1 MKKLSFFY
9 YVGIDIS
16 KLWFDAYILD
26 KNTPKQGEH
35 HQFSNN
41 KKGFHAFIQWLK
53 ETGVE
58 DLSKVLIGM
67 EHTGVYT
74 VPLCEYLN
82 TTILTYTLIPGLTI
96 KKSLGITRGKNDK
109 IDAKRIAR
117 YIYKEID
124 FMSIHT
130 LPSKAIRS
138 IQSLLAHRRRL
149 QKAKHA
155 FGVSSGER
163 KAYDDIDNL
172 NFLTEASDKMVDF
185 VGEQLKEIDS
195 AINQILHEYPELK
208 RNYDLMCSVPGIG
221 RWTALNLIVCTQN
234 FVRFSNSRKFASY
247 AGIAPFDN
255 SSGKKVAKSAHVS
268 HIANKN
274 IKALLTN
281 GAYSAVRSYQEFKEY
296 FDKQIEKGK
305 NEFCVINNVKNKMIH
320 RVFAVIRRQQE
331 YVNVHAF
338 ANTNNHS

>member
-1 MKKLSFFY
+1 MKKLSFLH

-16 KLWFDAYILD
+16 KLWFDAYILH
-26 KNTPKQGEH
+26 KNSPKHGAH
-35 HQFSNN
+35 RQFPNTE
-41 KKGFHAFIQWLK
+41 KGFRAFIEWLK
-53 ETGVE
+53 KNGVE
-58 DLSKVLIGM
+58 DLSKGLIGM

-82 TTILTYTLIPGLTI
+82 NTILTYTLIPGLSI

-124 FMSIHT
+124 FMTIHT
-130 LPSKAIRS
+130 LPTKAIRS
-138 IQSLLAHRRRL
+138 IQALLGHRRRL
-149 QKAKHA
+149 QKSKHA
-155 FGVSSGER
+155 FGVSNKER
-163 KAYDDIDNL
+163 KAYDDLDNL
-172 NFLTEASDKMVDF
+172 TSITASSEKMITF
-185 VGEQLKEIDS
+185 IEEQLKEINK
-195 AINQILHEYPELK
+195 AINQILKEHPELK
-208 RNYDLMCSVPGIG
+208 RNYELMCSVPGIG

-247 AGIAPFDN
+247 AGIAPFEN
-255 SSGKKVAKSAHVS
+255 SSGKKMAKSTHVS

-281 GAYSAVRSYQEFKEY
+281 GAYSAVRSYKEFKEY
-296 FDKQIEKGK
+296 FDKHIGKGK

-338 ANTNNHS
+338 ANTP